1 MKKLI
6 LATASVLALG
16 IASSGVGHAADPYSS
31 STSTQTPRST
41 TTMPQQSTQ
50 SATSPATVSESQ
62 IKQAQQQLKSA
73 GLYKGAVDGKLGTD
87 TQQAIEQF
95 QQQHGLLA
103 TGTLDEQTLAAL
115 QGNTGRA
122 GSSVKPAGQSSS
134 TSGGLNSN
142 STNPQHR

>member
-62 IKQAQQQLKSA
+62 IKQA
-73 GLYKGAVDGKLGTD
+73 
-87 TQQAIEQF
+87 
-95 QQQHGLLA
+95 
-103 TGTLDEQTLAAL
+103 AAAEECGPV
-115 QGNTGRA
+115 QG
-122 GSSVKPAGQSSS
+122 
-134 TSGGLNSN
+134 
-142 STNPQHR
+142 HR